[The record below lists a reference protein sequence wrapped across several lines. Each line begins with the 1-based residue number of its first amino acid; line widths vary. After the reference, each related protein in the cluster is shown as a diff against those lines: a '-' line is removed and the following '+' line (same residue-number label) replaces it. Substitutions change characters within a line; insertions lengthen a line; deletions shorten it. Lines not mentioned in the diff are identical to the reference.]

1 MKHQIDCVGFKP
13 MRKGSPIGFATITIR
28 ELRPTIHDV
37 TLHERGAAKWSTPP
51 GKPLIKDG
59 AVVTGSDGKVQYL
72 PVLEFGD
79 RATRDAFSTAVWR
92 ALEAFA
98 PESAS

>member
-37 TLHERGAAKWSTPP
+37 TLHEKGAAK
-51 GKPLIKDG
+51 
-59 AVVTGSDGKVQYL
+59 
-72 PVLEFGD
+72 
-79 RATRDAFSTAVWR
+79 
-92 ALEAFA
+92 
-98 PESAS
+98 